1 MNDKFTETVLA
12 HNPDAVMVL
21 DPQRAIVHWNRA
33 AESIFGYRAE
43 EAIGRRL
50 NELIVAPEQQEGFE
64 QVLRQA
70 EADGLCVDESVRRRK
85 DGAFL
90 HVSGS
95 TRVVREPG
103 GGLRC
108 FIITKKDVTSLKVQ
122 RDAKLVEA
130 KYRDLLEYTPDAILI
145 VNVTG
150 RIVLANKQAQQV
162 FQYARDD
169 LLGQPV
175 EALLPQRYRHAHLGH
190 RGDFFARPRTRSMG
204 AGLELYGQRRNGDEF
219 PVEISLSPLETEE
232 GTMVMCAV
240 RDIAERQE
248 ARTRADR
255 KFRDLLESA
264 PDAMVIAKENGEIVL
279 ANSQAVSLFGWKREE
294 LLGQPVEVL
303 VPERFRNAHPG
314 HRQMFFARPKSRQ
327 MGAGLEL
334 YGLRKDGSEFPVEI
348 SLSPIETEDGLLIA
362 SAIRDASERKRIERT
377 LQEASRMKSEFLA
390 NMSHELRTP
399 MNGILGFSELLIDE
413 RFGTLNDKQKEYL
426 GDIHECGVHLLQL
439 INDVLDL
446 SKVEAGRMQVY
457 PERFGA
463 QAAVASVCAIVSPQM
478 QKKRIVL
485 KTQAAPGLQDVVLDA
500 QKFKQILFNLL
511 SNAVKFTDDGGHVEV
526 SLDVEAERLLRLRV
540 RDTGIGIAAADMERL
555 FDAFQQLDAGSARR
569 YEGTGLGLALT
580 RRLVELQGGRIGV
593 ESEPGRGSTFTVTLP
608 MAIEQP

>member
-1 MNDKFTETVLA
+1 
-12 HNPDAVMVL
+12 
-21 DPQRAIVHWNRA
+21 
-33 AESIFGYRAE
+33 
-43 EAIGRRL
+43 
-50 NELIVAPEQQEGFE
+50 
-64 QVLRQA
+64 
-70 EADGLCVDESVRRRK
+70 
-85 DGAFL
+85 
-90 HVSGS
+90 
-95 TRVVREPG
+95 
-103 GGLRC
+103 
-108 FIITKKDVTSLKVQ
+108 
-122 RDAKLVEA
+122 
-130 KYRDLLEYTPDAILI
+130 
-145 VNVTG
+145 
-150 RIVLANKQAQQV
+150 
-162 FQYARDD
+162 
-169 LLGQPV
+169 
-175 EALLPQRYRHAHLGH
+175 
-190 RGDFFARPRTRSMG
+190 
-204 AGLELYGQRRNGDEF
+204 
-219 PVEISLSPLETEE
+219 
-232 GTMVMCAV
+232 
-240 RDIAERQE
+240 
-248 ARTRADR
+248 
-255 KFRDLLESA
+255 
-264 PDAMVIAKENGEIVL
+264 
-279 ANSQAVSLFGWKREE
+279 
-294 LLGQPVEVL
+294 
-303 VPERFRNAHPG
+303 
-314 HRQMFFARPKSRQ
+314 

-446 SKVEAGRMQVY
+446 SKVEAGKMQVY

-511 SNAVKFTDDGGHVEV
+511 SNAVKFTDDGGRVEV

-555 FDAFQQLDAGSARR
+555 FEAFQQLDAGSARR

-608 MAIEQP
+608 MAIEQPQGQS

>member
-1 MNDKFTETVLA
+1 
-12 HNPDAVMVL
+12 
-21 DPQRAIVHWNRA
+21 
-33 AESIFGYRAE
+33 
-43 EAIGRRL
+43 
-50 NELIVAPEQQEGFE
+50 
-64 QVLRQA
+64 
-70 EADGLCVDESVRRRK
+70 
-85 DGAFL
+85 
-90 HVSGS
+90 
-95 TRVVREPG
+95 
-103 GGLRC
+103 
-108 FIITKKDVTSLKVQ
+108 
-122 RDAKLVEA
+122 
-130 KYRDLLEYTPDAILI
+130 
-145 VNVTG
+145 
-150 RIVLANKQAQQV
+150 
-162 FQYARDD
+162 
-169 LLGQPV
+169 
-175 EALLPQRYRHAHLGH
+175 
-190 RGDFFARPRTRSMG
+190 
-204 AGLELYGQRRNGDEF
+204 
-219 PVEISLSPLETEE
+219 
-232 GTMVMCAV
+232 
-240 RDIAERQE
+240 
-248 ARTRADR
+248 
-255 KFRDLLESA
+255 
-264 PDAMVIAKENGEIVL
+264 
-279 ANSQAVSLFGWKREE
+279 
-294 LLGQPVEVL
+294 
-303 VPERFRNAHPG
+303 
-314 HRQMFFARPKSRQ
+314 
-327 MGAGLEL
+327 
-334 YGLRKDGSEFPVEI
+334 VEI

-446 SKVEAGRMQVY
+446 SKVEAGKMQVY

-463 QAAVASVCAIVSPQM
+463 QAAVASVCAVVSPQM

-511 SNAVKFTDDGGHVEV
+511 SNAVKFTDEGGRVEV

-555 FDAFQQLDAGSARR
+555 FEAFQQLDAGSARR

-608 MAIEQP
+608 MAIEQPQGQS